1 MKLKKVFA
9 YDGPVLVNILTD
21 PNALAMPPKMEFAQ
35 VKGFAETM
43 GKLMINGQTAEMVE
57 IAKSSIKYLKEVL

>member
-1 MKLKKVFA
+1 M
-9 YDGPVLVNILTD
+9 TD

-43 GKLMINGQTAEMVE
+43 GKLMINGQTAEMIE
-57 IAKSSIKYLKEVL
+57 IAKSSMKYLKEVL